1 MTRVVV
7 IGAGLAG
14 LVAALRLAEGG
25 ARVTVVA
32 KGAGSLHLSPAVI
45 DVLGYAPG
53 SVDSPRDAMEDFLA
67 ARPGHPY
74 AHLGGGAIEDALAWF
89 TERVPDMGYRGDG
102 PRNLLLPSAV
112 GVPRPTALAPA
123 SMRGGDVRAGGRF
136 VAVGLTALK
145 DFFPRLLAENL
156 GRAELPGGARA
167 QARHAEVSV
176 AARPGEADVSGPVYA
191 RALDERPALR
201 VLLGDALR
209 AVVEDG
215 ETVLMPAVLGLAR
228 APEVWEQVRERA
240 GAPVAEVPTVP
251 PSVAGMRLQHE
262 LTAAVAAAGG
272 RIVMGPPAVGCTGA
286 GGRIT
291 EVLVRDAARTRGIP
305 ADAVVLAT
313 GGFAAGGLE
322 LDSHGGLHETVL
334 DLPVSGPPGGME
346 PLSTRHL
353 DHQPLMASG
362 VAVDPHLRPLGPD
375 GAVVWANL
383 RAAGSIVAGAEP
395 WREKSGEGI
404 AIAGGYRAAGA
415 ILEET

>member
-1 MTRVVV
+1 M

-14 LVAALRLAEGG
+14 LAAALRLAEGG
-25 ARVTVVA
+25 AHVTVVA
-32 KGAGSLHLSPAVI
+32 KGAGALHLSPAVI
-45 DVLGYAPG
+45 DVLGYAPDL
-53 SVDSPRDAMEDFLA
+53 VDAPAEAMDGFVGM
-67 ARPGHPY
+67 RPGHPY
-74 AHLGGGAIEDALAWF
+74 AHLRGGLLEDALAWF
-89 TERVPDMGYRGDG
+89 TDRVPAMGYTGDG
-102 PRNLLLPSAV
+102 ARNLLLPSAV

-123 SMRGGDVRAGGRF
+123 SMAAADLRAGGRF
-136 VAVGLTALK
+136 VAVGLAGLK

-156 GRAELPGGARA
+156 GRASLPGGALV
-167 QARHAEVSV
+167 QARHAEIAVTP
-176 AARPGEADVSGPVYA
+176 RPGEADVGGPVYA
-191 RALDERPALR
+191 RALDDRPALR
-201 VLLGDALR
+201 DEFGDALR
-209 AVVEDG
+209 ALVDDG
-215 ETVLMPAVLGLAR
+215 ETVLVPAVLGLAH
-228 APEVWEQVRERA
+228 APEVWARVQERA

-251 PSVAGMRLQHE
+251 PSIAGMRLQRG
-262 LTAAVAAAGG
+262 LTAALTAAGV
-272 RIVMGPPAVGCTGA
+272 RTVLGPTAVGCSGA
-286 GGRIT
+286 DGRIT

-334 DLPVSGPPGGME
+334 DLPVGGPPEGVE

-353 DHQPLMASG
+353 DHQPLMAAG
-362 VAVDPHLRPLGPD
+362 VAVDDGLRPVHPD